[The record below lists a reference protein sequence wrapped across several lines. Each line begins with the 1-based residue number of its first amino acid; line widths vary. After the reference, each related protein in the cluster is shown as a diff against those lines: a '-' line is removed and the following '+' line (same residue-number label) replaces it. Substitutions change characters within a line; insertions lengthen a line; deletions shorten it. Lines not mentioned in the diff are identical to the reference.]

1 MADYIIIV
9 AGGKGLRMGEPIP
22 KQFLQLNDKAILM
35 HTLEKFYHHNPE
47 LKIILAL
54 PSDHQEYWTKLCSEQ
69 GFDIPHIVV
78 NGGQTRFHSVLNAL
92 GAITDDSGVTGVH
105 DGVRP
110 FVTPE
115 VIDRCF
121 NAAKQDGAAIPV
133 IFPADSIREAD
144 DKGSHARN
152 RDRFRLVQTPQVFR
166 TNLLKKAYSN
176 GYRESFTDDAS
187 VVEAA
192 GHAITLVEG
201 NQENIKIT
209 STFDMMVAHV
219 IVSGDCDQKG

>member
-22 KQFLQLNDKAILM
+22 KQFLLLNDKAILM

-166 TNLLKKAYSN
+166 TDLLKKAYSN

-192 GHAITLVEG
+192 GHAITLVAG
-201 NQENIKIT
+201 NQVYMKIT
-209 STFDMMVAHV
+209 SPIDMMVAHV
-219 IVSGDCDQKG
+219 IDSGASDPNG

>member
-1 MADYIIIV
+1 
-9 AGGKGLRMGEPIP
+9 
-22 KQFLQLNDKAILM
+22 
-35 HTLEKFYHHNPE
+35 
-47 LKIILAL
+47 
-54 PSDHQEYWTKLCSEQ
+54 
-69 GFDIPHIVV
+69 
-78 NGGQTRFHSVLNAL
+78 LNAL

-166 TNLLKKAYSN
+166 TDLLKKAYSN

-209 STFDMMVAHV
+209 SPFDMMVAHV